1 LNERLVILSII
12 LVVVVDL
19 EKIFFTTSFALETIS
34 RNLSAGVTEG
44 KGFLSVVFP

>member
-1 LNERLVILSII
+1 MNERLVILSII
-12 LVVVVDL
+12 LVVVDL
-19 EKIFFTTSFALETIS
+19 EKIFFTTSYALETIS